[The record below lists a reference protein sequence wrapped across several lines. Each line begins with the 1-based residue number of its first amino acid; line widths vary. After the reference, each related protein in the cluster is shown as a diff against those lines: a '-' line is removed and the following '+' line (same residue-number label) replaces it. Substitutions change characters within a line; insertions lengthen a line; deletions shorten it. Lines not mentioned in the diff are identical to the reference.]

1 VKNPAELPGLLKQ
14 EKNAVVII
22 VSLWHLDIGRQL
34 ESMGITDYYVYL
46 DDYYDEKVGNKV
58 VRRED
63 MEFGEKKI
71 PMWKG

>member
-1 VKNPAELPGLLKQ
+1 MKKAYILTFFYSTNYGSKLQATALGK
-14 EKNAVVII
+14 
-22 VSLWHLDIGRQL
+22 QL

-63 MEFGEKKI
+63 MPAGESKI
-71 PMWKG
+71 PTWKG